1 MKTTSFE
8 KNKNGI
14 FLMIISSIV
23 VCLGQLLWKLGANGN
38 LTLLGGGFLLY
49 GLGALL
55 MIIAYKF
62 GSLSVL
68 QPILSLNYVI
78 SLFVGYYFLNESVS
92 IQNLLGV
99 IIIILGVYLIATGDW
114 KHGKQMDISN
124 YHNHDIFRSPS
135 FRFSKKSIFPW

>member
-1 MKTTSFE
+1 MRTNSLE
-8 KNKNGI
+8 KNKKGI
-14 FLMIISSIV
+14 LLMIISSIV
-23 VCLGQLLWKLGANGN
+23 VCIGQLLWKLGTNGD

-55 MIIAYKF
+55 MITAYKF

-78 SLFVGYYFLNESVS
+78 SLFIGYYFLDESVT

-99 IIIILGVYLIATGDW
+99 IIIILGVYLIATGD
-114 KHGKQMDISN
+114 
-124 YHNHDIFRSPS
+124 
-135 FRFSKKSIFPW
+135 

>member
-8 KNKNGI
+8 KNKYGI

-99 IIIILGVYLIATGDW
+99 IIIILGVYLIATGD
-114 KHGKQMDISN
+114 
-124 YHNHDIFRSPS
+124 
-135 FRFSKKSIFPW
+135 

>member
-1 MKTTSFE
+1 
-8 KNKNGI
+8 
-14 FLMIISSIV
+14 
-23 VCLGQLLWKLGANGN
+23 
-38 LTLLGGGFLLY
+38 
-49 GLGALL
+49 

-99 IIIILGVYLIATGDW
+99 IIIILGVYLIATGD
-114 KHGKQMDISN
+114 
-124 YHNHDIFRSPS
+124 
-135 FRFSKKSIFPW
+135 

>member
-1 MKTTSFE
+1 MRTNSFE
-8 KNKNGI
+8 KNKKGI

-23 VCLGQLLWKLGANGN
+23 VCLGQLLWKLGSNGDI
-38 LTLLGGGFLLY
+38 TLLVGGFLLY

-55 MIIAYKF
+55 MITAYKF

-99 IIIILGVYLIATGDW
+99 IIIILSVYLIATGD
-114 KHGKQMDISN
+114 
-124 YHNHDIFRSPS
+124 
-135 FRFSKKSIFPW
+135 

>member
-1 MKTTSFE
+1 MKTNSFE
-8 KNKNGI
+8 KNKKGI

-23 VCLGQLLWKLGANGN
+23 VCLGQLLWKLGTNGN
-38 LTLLGGGFLLY
+38 LMLLGGGFLLY

-78 SLFVGYYFLNESVS
+78 SLFIGSYFLNESIS
-92 IQNLLGV
+92 IQNFLGV
-99 IIIILGVYLIATGDW
+99 IIIVLGVYLIATGD
-114 KHGKQMDISN
+114 
-124 YHNHDIFRSPS
+124 
-135 FRFSKKSIFPW
+135 

>member
-1 MKTTSFE
+1 MRTNSFE
-8 KNKNGI
+8 KNKKGI

-23 VCLGQLLWKLGANGN
+23 VCLGQLLWKLGSNGDI
-38 LTLLGGGFLLY
+38 TLLGGGFLLY

-55 MIIAYKF
+55 MITAYKF

-99 IIIILGVYLIATGDW
+99 IIIILGVYLIATGD
-114 KHGKQMDISN
+114 
-124 YHNHDIFRSPS
+124 
-135 FRFSKKSIFPW
+135 

>member
-99 IIIILGVYLIATGDW
+99 IIIILGVYLIATGA
-114 KHGKQMDISN
+114 
-124 YHNHDIFRSPS
+124 
-135 FRFSKKSIFPW
+135 